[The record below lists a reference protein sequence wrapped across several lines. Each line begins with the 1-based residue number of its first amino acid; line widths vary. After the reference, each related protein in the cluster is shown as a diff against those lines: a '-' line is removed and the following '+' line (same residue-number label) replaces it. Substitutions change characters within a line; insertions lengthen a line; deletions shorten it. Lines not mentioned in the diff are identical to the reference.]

1 MDLSTVVG
9 LGLGLTIL
17 VSALLLGH
25 VPFTTLLNPEAL
37 LIVFGGTI
45 TATTIS
51 FRQNT
56 LLQAI
61 GALRGGTAE
70 GKLDPQEAIQYIMD
84 VVGFVR
90 DAGILALQPM
100 LDSVEIPFFKKGL
113 NLVLDNRSEKFIR
126 DSLSTETEVIYRQT
140 MDYAR
145 VYETAGGFAPTMGII
160 GAVIGLIHTVGAFQ
174 DPSKLGSG
182 VASAFSATLY
192 GVAFSNLFLLPL
204 AGKMRQ
210 RARDEWF
217 MRTLMLEGILSIRSG
232 EHPLLIEERLTA
244 FVHQPANQQE
254 EWSEAPKASAPKAT
268 SAKQYATRPG
278 KAAPQTA
285 ILPTKAIFQDDYN
298 HVGNRY

>member
-1 MDLSTVVG
+1 MDLSTVMG

-17 VSALLLGH
+17 VAALLLGH

-37 LIVFGGTI
+37 LIVFGGTM
-45 TATTIS
+45 TATTVS
-51 FRQNT
+51 FSQAT
-56 LLQAI
+56 LMQAL
-61 GALRGGTAE
+61 GALRGGTYE
-70 GKLDPQEAIQYIMD
+70 GRLDPREAIGYMMD

-160 GAVIGLIHTVGAFQ
+160 GAVIGLIHTVDAFH
-174 DPSKLGSG
+174 DPAKLGTG

-204 AGKMRQ
+204 AGKMRH

-217 MRTLMLEGILSIRSG
+217 MRTLLLEGILSIRSG
-232 EHPLLIEERLTA
+232 EHPMLIEERLTA
-244 FVHQPANQQE
+244 FVQQPGTASE
-254 EWSEAPKASAPKAT
+254 EAVETPKASGKN
-268 SAKQYATRPG
+268 YATQPG
-278 KAAPQTA
+278 KPVRQTES
-285 ILPTKAIFQDDYN
+285 ILPTKAIFQDDYSN
-298 HVGNRY
+298 VGHRH

>member
-1 MDLSTVVG
+1 MDLSTVLG

-17 VSALLLGH
+17 VGALFLGH

-45 TATTIS
+45 TATTVS
-51 FRQNT
+51 FSQAT

-61 GALRGGTAE
+61 GALRGGTDE
-70 GKLDPQEAIQYIMD
+70 GKLDPRDAITYMMD

-90 DAGILALQPM
+90 DAGILALQPI

-160 GAVIGLIHTVGAFQ
+160 GAVIGLIHTVDAFH
-174 DPSKLGSG
+174 DPAKLGSG

-204 AGKMRQ
+204 AGKLRH

-217 MRTLMLEGILSIRSG
+217 IRTLLLEGILSIRSG
-232 EHPLLIEERLTA
+232 EHPMLIEERLTA
-244 FVHQPANQQE
+244 FVQQPTPSNEDFAE
-254 EWSEAPKASAPKAT
+254 P
-268 SAKQYATRPG
+268 AKSSGKNYATKPG
-278 KAAPQTA
+278 KSSRPTEN
-285 ILPTKAIFQDDYN
+285 ILPNKAIFQDDYSHAN
-298 HVGNRY
+298 YRNSV

>member
-1 MDLSTVVG
+1 MDLSTVIG

-25 VPFTTLLNPEAL
+25 VPLTTLVNPEAL
-37 LIVFGGTI
+37 LIVFGGTF

-51 FRQNT
+51 FNQNT
-56 LLQAI
+56 LLQAL

-70 GKLDPQEAIQYIMD
+70 GRLDPQDAIQYIMD

-174 DPSKLGSG
+174 DPSKLGAG

-232 EHPLLIEERLTA
+232 EHPMLIEERLTA

-254 EWSEAPKASAPKAT
+254 EWSQQPKQNPE
-268 SAKQYATRPG
+268 KQYATRPG
-278 KAAPQTA
+278 KTAPQTA
-285 ILPTKAIFQDDYN
+285 ILPTKAIFQDDYK
-298 HVGNRY
+298 HASNRY

>member
-1 MDLSTVVG
+1 MDLSTVLG

-17 VSALLLGH
+17 VGALLLGH

-37 LIVFGGTI
+37 LIVFGGTL

-51 FRQNT
+51 FNQNT

-61 GALRGGTAE
+61 SALRGGTEE
-70 GKLDPQEAIQYIMD
+70 GKLNPRDAIHYMLD

-90 DAGILALQPM
+90 DAGILALQPI
-100 LDSVEIPFFKKGL
+100 LESVEIPFFKKGL

-145 VYETAGGFAPTMGII
+145 VYETAGGYAPTMGII
-160 GAVIGLIHTVGAFQ
+160 GAVIGLIHTVNAFH
-174 DPSKLGSG
+174 DPAKLGSG

-204 AGKMRQ
+204 AGKLRH

-217 MRTLMLEGILSIRSG
+217 MRTLLLEGILSIRSG
-232 EHPLLIEERLTA
+232 EHPMLIEERLTA
-244 FVHQPANQQE
+244 FIQQPLPANE
-254 EWSEAPKASAPKAT
+254 ETVEAPKSTGKN
-268 SAKQYATRPG
+268 YATHPG
-278 KAAPQTA
+278 KPQRQSQS
-285 ILPTKAIFQDDYN
+285 ILPTKAIFQDDYSN
-298 HVGNRY
+298 IHHSTGHRHN